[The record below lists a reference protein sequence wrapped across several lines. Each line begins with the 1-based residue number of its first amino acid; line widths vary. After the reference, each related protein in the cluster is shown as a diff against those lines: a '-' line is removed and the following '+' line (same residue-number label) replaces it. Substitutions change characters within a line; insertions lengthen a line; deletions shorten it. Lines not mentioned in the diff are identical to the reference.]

1 MASNCFFK
9 VLGIL
14 DNYLEKTTRNKL
26 ALPLGTCQTSFG
38 TSAPPKLL

>member
-26 ALPLGTCQTSFG
+26 TLPLGTCQTSFG
-38 TSAPPKLL
+38 TSPPPKLL